1 MVIYSGFLH
10 RNMVIFHAHVYQR
23 DWCRAQ
29 GEAPCRCDH
38 IQLVVE
44 LLRSGLAV
52 PERKL
57 GEMMGKANKGMTRID
72 HLAELLEKLR

>member
-1 MVIYSGFLH
+1 MMPMFTRGIGADQDQLVP
-10 RNMVIFHAHVYQR
+10 
-23 DWCRAQ
+23 Q
-29 GEAPCRCDH
+29 GEATRRCDH

-52 PERKL
+52 PERKF
-57 GEMMGKANKGMTRID
+57 GERMGKANKGMTRID